1 MTSHSPPL
9 VQFVPFSS
17 AVEAPF
23 WHTLSTRKIDLY
35 KLDDTPQNI
44 VGYYSTGHTL
54 TNSKDLTEVNVVL
67 PSRLCLGTGAF
78 DSDEA
83 IGSLPPFTYPSVGT
97 VKITN
102 TIEEFKSLDK
112 QALFKT
118 TTEQIWNDIVSGK
131 AIENPSL
138 LTRFLLITFADL
150 KKYKYHYWFAFP
162 AFLTDPAWVIGD
174 NGKVSG
180 IEVWNQDEIQS
191 FRVNFEKFSQVK
203 VDRNSG
209 FFLIKER
216 ILEDNKKEIV
226 VGSLSEWET
235 FFEGLSDDERIVGF
249 VDPSS
254 LPTNPG
260 WPLRNFL
267 VLLHRQW
274 HVKKIKVLCYREI
287 VGKKDISQSIFLTVE
302 LPTEPKIS
310 DEGPKAVGWEKN
322 AQGKLGP
329 RTADLAPLM
338 SPESLA
344 DTSVDLNLKLMRW
357 RIVPSLDLEKIR
369 DTKCLLLGAGTLGC
383 YVARTLLGWGV
394 RNITFVDNSRV
405 SFSNPV
411 RQPLFFFEDCLDG
424 GKPKAQTAAE
434 NLKKIYPGVNSEGY
448 EINIPMPGHPISTL
462 IKAQKDVNKLTQLIQ
477 SHDVIFLLTDS
488 RESRWL
494 PTLMGASMQKQVIN
508 VALGFDTYLVMRHG
522 VKSNDNTNSE
532 KKATNEAEHSL
543 SGVKQLGCYFCN
555 DVVAPTDSLKDRTLD
570 QQCTVTRPGLAPIA
584 GALAV
589 ELMVSVLHH
598 EKGAAAPAH
607 SNLSI
612 SESLSSVTDSPLG
625 IIPHQIR
632 GFLTHFNNMII
643 VGQAYNRCT
652 ACSDIIIDEYR
663 KHGFDFLLRV
673 FNSSSDSYLEEV
685 TGLAQLHADSEVA
698 GDFVWDEEDED
709 SKLE

>member
-1 MTSHSPPL
+1 MTTL

-44 VGYYSTGHTL
+44 VGYYSTGHSI
-54 TNSKDLTEVNVVL
+54 TNSKDPKEVNVIL

-78 DSDEA
+78 DSEEVFKILTQD
-83 IGSLPPFTYPSVGT
+83 IGSLPPFTYPSAGT
-97 VKITN
+97 IKNTN

-112 QALFKT
+112 NALFKT
-118 TTEQIWNDIVSGK
+118 TIEQIWNDITNGE
-131 AIENPSL
+131 AIKNPSL
-138 LTRFLLITFADL
+138 LTRFLLITYADL

-162 AFLTDPAWVIGD
+162 ALLIDPAWVIGD

-180 IEVWNQDEIQS
+180 IEVWNQDEIQN
-191 FRVNFEKFSQVK
+191 FRANYEKFRHSK
-203 VDRNSG
+203 GDHNAG
-209 FFLIKER
+209 FFLIREST
-216 ILEDNKKEIV
+216 LEDNKREIV

-235 FFEGLSDDERIVGF
+235 FFEGIVGF
-249 VDPSS
+249 ADPSS

-287 VGKKDISQSIFLTVE
+287 IGKKDISQSIFLTVE

-310 DEGPKAVGWEKN
+310 DECPKAVGWEKN

-338 SPESLA
+338 NPESLA

-394 RNITFVDNSRV
+394 RNITFVDNARV

-411 RQPLFFFEDCLDG
+411 RQPLFFFEDCLEG

-448 EINIPMPGHPISTL
+448 DINIPMPGHPISTL
-462 IKAQKDVNKLTQLIQ
+462 TKAQDDVNKLTELIQ

-494 PTLMGASMQKQVIN
+494 PTLVGASMQKQVIN

-522 VKSNDNTNSE
+522 VKNNEGNH
-532 KKATNEAEHSL
+532 TNEASNSL
-543 SGVKQLGCYFCN
+543 SDVKQLGCYFCN

-607 SNLSI
+607 SSLPI
-612 SESLSSVTDSPLG
+612 SESLSSATDSPLG

-632 GFLTHFNNMII
+632 GFLTHFNNMLI

-652 ACSDIIIDEYR
+652 ACSDIVINEYHE
-663 KHGFDFLLRV
+663 HGFEFLQRV
-673 FNSSSDSYLEEV
+673 FNSSSNSYLEEL
-685 TGLAQLHADSEVA
+685 TGLTQLHADSEVA
-698 GDFVWDEEDED
+698 GDFVWDEDDDENL
-709 SKLE
+709 KLE